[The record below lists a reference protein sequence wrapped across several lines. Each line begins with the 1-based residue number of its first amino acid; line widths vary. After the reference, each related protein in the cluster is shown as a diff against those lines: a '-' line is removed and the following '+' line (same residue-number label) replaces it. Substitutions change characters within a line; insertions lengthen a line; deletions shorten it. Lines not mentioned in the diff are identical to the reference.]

1 MKIKDILSQE
11 KISTKY
17 STFQGNEN
25 ELIINKIYKEGKETR
40 IIKILDLTFEE
51 LFIIFRRKLNYHKD
65 EEGIENIAD
74 KIEGLD
80 LLEND
85 NYNDVGYLIKEIIER
100 YKNMESHELEN
111 YVDNVKILC
120 CNYEKWFNDK
130 IGRISKS

>member
-40 IIKILDLTFEE
+40 IIKILDLTFKE

-65 EEGIENIAD
+65 EEEIENIAD

-85 NYNDVGYLIKEIIER
+85 NYNDVGYLIQEIIEK
-100 YKNMESHELEN
+100 YKDMESHELET

-130 IGRISKS
+130 IGRIS